1 MRVPVKMPIKMTL
14 LALATAGLFSTA
26 ASAQDA
32 GELKIFNWSDYI
44 AEDTIDNF
52 EKETGIDVT
61 YDVYD
66 SNEVLDARLL
76 TGRSGFD
83 VVVPSNHFLTKQIQ
97 AGVYQELDHS
107 KLPNMTNLDP
117 KLLTQLESVGLGTK
131 YAIPYMWG
139 TNGIGYNVD
148 KVKAILGDDAP
159 LDSWDLVF
167 NPEIASKLSSCGIS
181 MLDSGDDMMT
191 SALGYLGLDPNST
204 SNEDLKKAEEL
215 LMSVRDSV
223 RYFHSSRYISELA
236 NGDICVAVG
245 FSGDVFQAA
254 YRAEE
259 AENGVNIAYTIP
271 KEGTQLWFDMMAIP
285 KDAPNPDNAHAFI
298 NYILRPDVV
307 APITDYVAYANPNK
321 AANELID
328 EEILN
333 DPAIYPT
340 AEVMDKLY
348 IAKPRPLA
356 AQRTVTRS
364 WNRIKSGQ

>member
-1 MRVPVKMPIKMTL
+1 MKVPVKMPIKMTL

-26 ASAQDA
+26 VSAQDA

-52 EKETGIDVT
+52 KEETGIAVT

-76 TGRSGFD
+76 TGQSGFD

-97 AGVYQELDHS
+97 AGVYQELDHD
-107 KLPNMTNLDP
+107 KLPNMKNLDP
-117 KLLTQLESVGLGTK
+117 KLLAQLDAVGLGSK

-159 LDSWDLVF
+159 IDSWDLVF
-167 NPEIASKLSSCGIS
+167 DPEIASKLSSCGIS
-181 MLDSGDDMMT
+181 MLDSGDDMVT
-191 SALGYLGLDPNST
+191 SALGYLGMDPNST
-204 SNEDLKKAEEL
+204 DAEDLKKAEEL
-215 LMSVRDSV
+215 LMSVRSSV
-223 RYFHSSRYISELA
+223 RYFHSSRYISDLA

-254 YRAEE
+254 DRADE
-259 AENGVNIAYTIP
+259 AENGVNIGYSIP

-285 KDAPNPDNAHAFI
+285 KDAPNAENAHTFI
-298 NYILRPDVV
+298 NYILRPEVV

-340 AEVMDKLY
+340 EEVMDKLF
-348 IAKPRPLA
+348 IAEPRPLA
-356 AQRTVTRS
+356 AQRIVTRS

>member
-1 MRVPVKMPIKMTL
+1 MKNPIQKTF
-14 LALATAGLFSTA
+14 LALATAALFGGAATA
-26 ASAQDA
+26 QAN

-44 AEDTIDNF
+44 AEDTIANF

-83 VVVPSNHFLTKQIQ
+83 LVVPSNHFLSKHIA
-97 AGVYQELDHS
+97 AGVYMELDHD
-107 KLPNMTNLDP
+107 KLPNMKNLDP
-117 KLLTQLESVGLGTK
+117 QLMKQVESIDPGSK
-131 YAIPYMWG
+131 HSIPYMWG
-139 TNGIGYNVD
+139 TNGIGYNVE
-148 KVKAILGDDAP
+148 KVKAALGDDAP
-159 LDSWDLVF
+159 TDSWDMVF
-167 NPEIASKLSSCGIS
+167 KPEIASKLASCGIT

-204 SNEDLKKAEEL
+204 DSADLKKAEEL
-215 LMSVRDSV
+215 LLSVRESV
-223 RYFHSSRYISELA
+223 RYFHSSRYISDLA
-236 NGDICVAVG
+236 NGNICVAVG
-245 FSGDVFQAA
+245 FSGDIFQAA
-254 YRAEE
+254 ARAEE
-259 AENGVNIAYTIP
+259 ADNSVEIAYTIP

-321 AANELID
+321 AANELVD
-328 EEILN
+328 PEILN

-340 AEVMDKLY
+340 EEVMQKLY
-348 IAKPRPLA
+348 VAEPRPLA
-356 AQRTVTRS
+356 AQRIVTRS
-364 WNRIKSGQ
+364 WNRIKSGR

>member
-1 MRVPVKMPIKMTL
+1 MKDPLQKTM
-14 LALATAGLFSTA
+14 LALTTAALLGGA
-26 ASAQDA
+26 ASAQAA
-32 GELKIFNWSDYI
+32 GALNIFNWSDYI
-44 AEDTIDNF
+44 AEDTIANF
-52 EKETGIDVT
+52 QEETGIKVT

-83 VVVPSNHFLTKQIQ
+83 VVVPSNHFLAKQIE

-107 KLPNMTNLDP
+107 LLPNMKNLDP
-117 KLLTQLESVGLGTK
+117 ALIAQLEEVGLGTR

-167 NPEIASKLSSCGIS
+167 NPAIASQLASCGIS
-181 MLDSGDDMMT
+181 MLDSGDDMLT

-204 SNEDLKKAEEL
+204 SADDLKKAEDL
-215 LMSVRDSV
+215 LMSVRGSV
-223 RYFHSSRYISELA
+223 RYFHSSRYISDLA

-245 FSGDVFQAA
+245 FSGDIFQAA
-254 YRAEE
+254 DRADE
-259 AENGVNIAYTIP
+259 AENGVNIEYVIP

-285 KDAPNPDNAHAFI
+285 KDAPNVANAHAFI
-298 NYILRPDVV
+298 NYILRPEVV

-328 EEILN
+328 QDILN
-333 DPAIYPT
+333 DPSIYPT
-340 AEVMDKLY
+340 EDVMAKLY

-356 AQRTVTRS
+356 AQRIVTRS
-364 WNRIKSGQ
+364 WNRIKSGR

>member
-1 MRVPVKMPIKMTL
+1 MKHSIMHKTL
-14 LALATAGLFSTA
+14 LALASAGLLTSATA
-26 ASAQDA
+26 QAA
-32 GELKIFNWSDYI
+32 GSLKIFNWSDYI
-44 AEDTIDNF
+44 AEDTIANF
-52 EKETGIDVT
+52 EKETGIKVT

-66 SNEVLDARLL
+66 SNETLDARLL

-83 VVVPSNHFLTKQIQ
+83 VVVPSNHFLSKQID

-107 KLPNMTNLDP
+107 KLTNMANLDP
-117 KLLTQLESVGLGTK
+117 ALMAQLEEVGLGTR

-148 KVKAILGDDAP
+148 KVTAILGEDAP

-167 NPEIASKLSSCGIS
+167 NPEIAAKLASCGIS

-191 SALGYLGLDPNST
+191 SAMGYLGLDPNS
-204 SNEDLKKAEEL
+204 NDADDLKKAEDL
-215 LMSVRDSV
+215 LMSVRGSV
-223 RYFHSSRYISELA
+223 RYFHSSRYISDLA

-254 YRAEE
+254 DRANE
-259 AENGVNIAYTIP
+259 AENGVNIAYSIP

-285 KDAPNPDNAHAFI
+285 KDAPNVANAHTFI
-298 NYILRPDVV
+298 NYILRPEVV

-321 AANELID
+321 AANALVD
-328 EEILN
+328 QDILN

-340 AEVMDKLY
+340 EEVMAKLY

-356 AQRTVTRS
+356 AQRIVTRS
-364 WNRIKSGQ
+364 WNRVKSGR